1 MTSAPRLATYADL
14 EALPEDVKAEIFD
27 GVIETQPGPMLPHGR
42 TQGVISSVVGMPY
55 DYGGGS
61 GGGPGGW
68 WIIVEV
74 DVQLGPHRVVRP
86 DLSGWRRERLP
97 KPTVRPIRVVPDWVC
112 EIVSPSSASRDRVT
126 KRRYYAEHGVAH
138 YWIVDPEA
146 RTLEALELRD
156 GAWHELGPFDD
167 ADTTRIPPFDAVE
180 IAVGQLFLPPEARG
194 GDEPDR

>member
-1 MTSAPRLATYADL
+1 VTLAHRLATYADL

-27 GVIETQPGPMLPHGR
+27 GVLETQPGPMPRHGR
-42 TQGVISSVVGMPY
+42 TQGVISGVVGIPF
-55 DYGGGS
+55 DYGGGA

-86 DLSGWRRERLP
+86 DIAGWRRERLA
-97 KPTVRPIRVVPDWVC
+97 KPDVRPIPVVPDWVC
-112 EIVSPSSASRDRVT
+112 EIVSPSSGSRDRVT

-156 GAWHELGPFDD
+156 GSWHDLGPFDD
-167 ADTTRIPPFDAVE
+167 ADVARVAPFEAVE
-180 IAVGQLFLPPEARG
+180 IVVGQLFLPPEAR
-194 GDEPDR
+194 DDAPAP